1 MCYFVN
7 KWIYHINASLLCY
20 EDVFKK
26 TEKENGT
33 DKGGLEK

>member
-1 MCYFVN
+1 LIFF
-7 KWIYHINASLLCY
+7 WLLY
-20 EDVFKK
+20 DYNEEDVFKK

>member
-1 MCYFVN
+1 
-7 KWIYHINASLLCY
+7 LLY
-20 EDVFKK
+20 DYNEEDVFKK